1 MNRDIL
7 LWLVVA
13 GLVIAGLGTGI
24 FLMTRGIRNN
34 NPGNIR
40 HGTSRWQ
47 GMSAAQP
54 DKEYVTFDS
63 PLYGIRAMAKLLTN
77 YASRYGLD
85 TIRGIITRWAPP
97 IENITASYIDNVST
111 RVGVLPDQK
120 IDVTARMVPL
130 VKAIIQHENGQQP
143 YTDEQIDQGIALA
156 S

>member
-1 MNRDIL
+1 MNRDAI
-7 LWLVVA
+7 LWLIVA
-13 GLVIAGLGTGI
+13 GLVVAGLGTGI

-54 DKEYVTFDS
+54 DTEYVTFDS

-77 YASRYGLD
+77 YESRYGLD

-97 IENITASYIDNVST
+97 IENITASYIDNVS
-111 RVGVLPDQK
+111 RIVGVLPDQK
-120 IDVTARMVPL
+120 IDVGERMAPL
-130 VKAIIQHENGQQP
+130 IKAIIQHENGQQP
-143 YTDEQIDQGIALA
+143 YTDEQINQGIALA
-156 S
+156 